1 MAVYNEIGIG
11 RWNRFIQK
19 ITDIKGGPPARQLSS
34 EIVFQHPIFHGTE
47 NRYLESWGRFAIAAN
62 AGAGGVG
69 NRSGAMI
76 RNASGSNVIAVLER
90 ITPTSTGVSDAP
102 NLTYVLASGSTLA
115 NPGTVVTVNSAL
127 DNRGPVATPTSNVIV
142 STNAGSILGV
152 TIALGVFPAFGSF
165 DFITTDMNEMPLA
178 PGSAY
183 VVYANT
189 LNLGVI
195 VNFQWRERFLE
206 PSERF

>member
-1 MAVYNEIGIG
+1 M
-11 RWNRFIQK
+11 
-19 ITDIKGGPPARQLSS
+19 
-34 EIVFQHPIFHGTE
+34 
-47 NRYLESWGRFAIAAN
+47 
-62 AGAGGVG
+62 
-69 NRSGAMI
+69 
-76 RNASGSNVIAVLER
+76 
-90 ITPTSTGVSDAP
+90 
-102 NLTYVLASGSTLA
+102 
-115 NPGTVVTVNSAL
+115 TVNSAL

-142 STNAGSILGV
+142 STNAGAILGV

-165 DFITTDMNEMPLA
+165 DFITTDVNEMPLA